1 MNPATNI
8 ILGYNINYYKMH
20 VISGTTAAN
29 ETYTATSLTL
39 TNTLASTN
47 VVPIHT
53 DYTGTYVSIAVALVL
68 LGAVMYYFY
77 GRKPAAPKQ
86 TGKQT
91 EKQKGNQG

>member
-1 MNPATNI
+1 MNI

-47 VVPIHT
+47 VVMLLKFYAFENLLMHLFFNIYERKFPF
-53 DYTGTYVSIAVALVL
+53 TG
-68 LGAVMYYFY
+68 
-77 GRKPAAPKQ
+77 
-86 TGKQT
+86 
-91 EKQKGNQG
+91 